1 MITRMTL
8 TFNHKQRHEQPQK
21 RGMYTPRTASRAGH
35 VQPHVHGVCAPL
47 YMYAPLLVRN
57 AHEVPMH
64 HALTTKKR
72 SIVNGSWRSYVTSP
86 RDVTSPVTSPRK
98 FHGCQ
103 QLALVAKLAKLF
115 LLTLGAC
122 ARSARPVYT
131 YIFQYESSKK
141 ITSPNL

>member
-1 MITRMTL
+1 MIRRMMMAC
-8 TFNHKQRHEQPQK
+8 NHKQWHEQPQK
-21 RGMYTPRTASRAGH
+21 RGMYTLRAASRAPH
-35 VQPHVHGVCAPL
+35 VQPHVHGVRAPL

-57 AHEVPMH
+57 QHEVPMQH
-64 HALTTKKR
+64 VLTTKKR
-72 SIVNGSWRSYVTSP
+72 SIVNGPWRGYVTSP

-98 FHGCQ
+98 FHRYR
-103 QLALVAKLAKLF
+103 QLTHVARLVRLF

-122 ARSARPVYT
+122 ARSARPAYT